1 MRHRSPGDR
10 RCTYLVPLE
19 SASAST
25 DDLRDFAAYLCKLAV
40 SDFDVLIVDGSL
52 PTALERNRQVLRWVG
67 RHVLARPEH
76 LNPDGSIDPVRAA
89 TDLTACDKVIVAD
102 AQVRYSDEA
111 IDRICTLLDLHEVVE
126 PQDYIDPLPWWSG
139 IDAGRMLLHR
149 SLSPLPDHGS
159 TFGFRKNA
167 IRGLRSLDHGVAP
180 DDSVRRLASRG
191 AEVFSAIEVFVR
203 RLPPVLSDWLRDL
216 PRHAD
221 DDFSVSAKAAFFFG
235 LLPIT
240 LVLILLGGARLAG
253 GYAGAIAF
261 ASFGLAMRG
270 RIGARAF
277 FPWRACLYAPVGIL
291 ERSISV
297 YWALLR
303 RLSWGSEPRRIPMAM
318 RSGHRAAS
326 GESPAASR
334 R

>member
-1 MRHRSPGDR
+1 MRHRSPGER
-10 RCTYLVPLE
+10 SCTYLVALE
-19 SASAST
+19 GDCASA
-25 DDLRDFAAYLCKLAV
+25 DDLRELAAYLSNLAV
-40 SDFDVLIVDGSL
+40 SDFDVVIVDGSRP
-52 PTALERNRQVLRWVG
+52 PTLDRNRQTLRWVG
-67 RHVLARPEH
+67 RHVVAGPQH
-76 LNPDGSIDPVRAA
+76 LTADGSIDLIRAA
-89 TDLTACDKVIVAD
+89 VDLATCDKVIVAD

-167 IRGLRSLDHGVAP
+167 IRGLRGLEHGVAS
-180 DDSVRRLASRG
+180 DDDVRRLASQG
-191 AEVFSAIEVFVR
+191 AEVFCAIEVFVR

-261 ASFGLAMRG
+261 ASLGLAMRG
-270 RIGARAF
+270 RMGAAAF
-277 FPWRACLYAPVGIL
+277 FPWRACLFAPVGIL

-303 RLSWGSEPRRIPMAM
+303 RLSWGSEPRRIPIAM
-318 RSGHRAAS
+318 RSGQRAAS
-326 GESPAASR
+326 GE
-334 R
+334 

>member
-1 MRHRSPGDR
+1 MRHRSPGER
-10 RCTYLVPLE
+10 RCTYLVALE
-19 SASAST
+19 GDCASA
-25 DDLRDFAAYLCKLAV
+25 DDLRELAAYLSNLAV
-40 SDFDVLIVDGSL
+40 SDFDVVIVDGSRP
-52 PTALERNRQVLRWVG
+52 PTLDRNRQTLRWVG
-67 RHVLARPEH
+67 RHVVAGPQH
-76 LNPDGSIDPVRAA
+76 LTADGSIDLIRAA
-89 TDLTACDKVIVAD
+89 VDLATCDKVIVAD

-167 IRGLRSLDHGVAP
+167 IRGLRSLEHGVAS
-180 DDSVRRLASRG
+180 DDDVRRLASQG
-191 AEVFSAIEVFVR
+191 AEVFCAIEVFVR

-261 ASFGLAMRG
+261 ASLGLAMRG
-270 RIGARAF
+270 RMGAAAF
-277 FPWRACLYAPVGIL
+277 FPWRACLFAPVGIL

-303 RLSWGSEPRRIPMAM
+303 RLSWGSEPRRIPIAM
-318 RSGHRAAS
+318 RSGQRAAS
-326 GESPAASR
+326 GE
-334 R
+334 